1 MANPFY
7 VEFTGDDRIKF
18 ESKTAGNKIKG
29 LRIKYQTSIKTAKVN
44 YSIVGVEPF
53 FEYEW
58 VTVVKYDNL
67 KGEAIKD
74 LMRPTPV
81 AFSPHG
87 LHIKESWGM
96 LDNSAFLE
104 KVMSD
109 I

>member
-53 FEYEW
+53 FE
-58 VTVVKYDNL
+58 
-67 KGEAIKD
+67 
-74 LMRPTPV
+74 
-81 AFSPHG
+81 
-87 LHIKESWGM
+87 
-96 LDNSAFLE
+96 
-104 KVMSD
+104 
-109 I
+109 